1 MTYSELANFIEHE
14 MKMAQVYQPV
24 MLGLMLESEAGVVT
38 EAEAAAVFGAVRDD
52 DREYD
57 VRRYPGD
64 VLVNHSVI
72 ERLPD
77 DSSYRLI
84 GFEGLTDRERAVLVK
99 LCDARL
105 QVYLEGGD
113 PTLEVGQLGP
123 GRVYLLENPAMPTL
137 IKLGYT
143 TKRAEYRAREISR
156 GTGVPAPFQ
165 VYYESVRVDNAY
177 QLEQEILHDFAEARP
192 DPQREFL
199 EVRVL
204 REVVKRLPPEEQDP
218 QHEL

>member
-24 MLGLMLESEAGVVT
+24 MLGLMLESEGGVVT
-38 EAEAAAVFGAVRDD
+38 EAEAAAAFGAVQDD

-64 VLVNHSVI
+64 VLVNHGVI

-77 DSSYRLI
+77 GTSYRLI
-84 GFEGLTDRERAVLVK
+84 GFEDLTERERAVLVK

-123 GRVYLLENPAMPTL
+123 GRVYLLKNPAMPTL
-137 IKLGYT
+137 IKVGYT
-143 TKRAEYRAREISR
+143 TMRAEYRAREISR

-165 VYYESVRVDNAY
+165 VYYESVRVQNAY
-177 QLEQEILHDFAEARP
+177 QLEQEILRDFAEARP

-199 EVRVL
+199 DIRVSLEVI
-204 REVVKRLPPEEQDP
+204 ERLPPRERDP
-218 QHEL
+218 LQEL